1 MSFEICYAGN
11 SNQYKVAASTP
22 ERKGDEFYD
31 KMDALANEI
40 KKLKTEE
47 ENIFPIEDKVEE
59 MQELCREYF
68 DDFDYINEGF
78 GEIDYGDGYEE
89 FNSDGRI
96 TVDGEQI
103 DMGNEWKVAYE
114 KHKSE
119 PHELRMKLTKQDW
132 CVIYYVQ
139 WKSAW
144 SETIEEGEFD
154 KEKLNWKDSMV
165 HYGDT
170 PIIEDIA
177 GREHKEDSI
186 YLLVDGESHD
196 F

>member
-1 MSFEICYAGN
+1 MSFEIVYSGN
-11 SNQYKVAASTP
+11 SSQYKVAASTP

-31 KMDALANEI
+31 QMDVLANEI

-59 MQELCREYF
+59 MLELCREYF
-68 DDFDYINEGF
+68 DDEAKIDGF

-89 FNSDGRI
+89 FQSEGRI
-96 TVDGEQI
+96 EVDGEKI
-103 DMGNEWKVAYE
+103 DMGDEWKDAYE

-119 PHELRMKLTKQDW
+119 PHELHMKLEKQDW
-132 CVIYYVQ
+132 CVVYYVG
-139 WKSAW
+139 WSSAW
-144 SETIEEGEFD
+144 AETIDEDKFD
-154 KEKLNWKDSMV
+154 KEKLNWKNSMV

-170 PIIEDIA
+170 PIKEDIA
-177 GREHKEDSI
+177 GREHMEDSI
-186 YLLVDGESHD
+186 YLLVNGESHD

>member
-1 MSFEICYAGN
+1 MSFEICYAG
-11 SNQYKVAASTP
+11 SSTQYKVAASTP

-31 KMDALANEI
+31 KMDALANDI

-47 ENIFPIEDKVEE
+47 ENVFPIEDKVEE

-68 DDFDYINEGF
+68 YDFDYQNEGF

-89 FNSDGRI
+89 FQSEGEIR
-96 TVDGEQI
+96 VDGEKI
-103 DMGNEWKVAYE
+103 NMGKNWEIAWRDQ
-114 KHKSE
+114 KSE
-119 PHELRMKLTKQDW
+119 FRDLHMKLEKQDW

-177 GREHKEDSI
+177 GRRPIDESI